1 MKTRD
6 KAAKSHQEL
15 AFSRKLKVHIPLDL
29 YKPVAEIIG
38 YVMRL
43 KRGQKVSYSSLRGRE

>member
-1 MKTRD
+1 MDYIK
-6 KAAKSHQEL
+6 
-15 AFSRKLKVHIPLDL
+15 LDL

-43 KRGQKVSYSSLRGRE
+43 KRGQAARYSSGRGS

>member
-1 MKTRD
+1 MKIRNVVP
-6 KAAKSHQEL
+6 KPPYEWSI
-15 AFSRKLKVHIPLDL
+15 SSNSGNHIPLDL

-38 YVMRL
+38 YVMQL